1 MKLKL
6 SLKSLSVIIIL
17 AIIAF
22 LLIWAFVKGRK
33 ELAMEQERERAIKA
47 TSRVSI
53 QDSEMVLTLDRTT
66 QIESEIT
73 VVSLT
78 ATSHREEFRAYGI
91 VLPVQELVDLRNS
104 FTSAKAQVEKYR
116 ASVEASRREYER
128 LKALH
133 EDSRNISDKVFQAA
147 EATWRSDEA
156 NVRAAEE
163 ALHALEGTAR
173 QQWGTVITRW
183 LFDESPA
190 FDRLLRQDDTLI
202 QVTLP
207 SGTSLLSSPQTALV
221 EAASGTSVS
230 ATLVSPSPRTDPR
243 IQGMS
248 FFYVALSQIGLLPGM
263 NVSAYLPVGPQ
274 VQRVVVPATAV
285 VWLQGK
291 AWVYVQ
297 KDAEHFARREI
308 STGTPVKDGWFIVKG
323 LSAGDRVVVSG
334 AQLLLSE
341 EFRTQVQGGEEVEK

>member
-17 AIIAF
+17 PIIAF

-104 FTSAKAQVEKYR
+104 FATAKAQVEKSR
-116 ASVEASRREYER
+116 VNLDASRREYER
-128 LKALH
+128 LNTLH
-133 EDSRNISDKVFQAA
+133 EDNRNISEKVLQKA
-147 EATWRSDEA
+147 EAIWRSDEV

-163 ALHALEGTAR
+163 ALHALEVTAR
-173 QQWGTVITRW
+173 QQWGAVLSKW
-183 LFDESPA
+183 LFDASQA
-190 FDRLLRQDDTLI
+190 FEWLISQKDILI
-202 QVTLP
+202 QITLP
-207 SGTSLLSSPQTALV
+207 SGEPLLSPPQTALV
-221 EAASGTSVS
+221 RAADGTLAS
-230 ATLVSPSPRTDPR
+230 ATLVSPSPPHRYPHP
-243 IQGMS
+243 GNEL
-248 FFYVALSQIGLLPGM
+248 FLPGFLTDWP
-263 NVSAYLPVGPQ
+263 SSRDECECL
-274 VQRVVVPATAV
+274 
-285 VWLQGK
+285 
-291 AWVYVQ
+291 
-297 KDAEHFARREI
+297 FA
-308 STGTPVKDGWFIVKG
+308 GWFAGSRGCCSCFSYYLVAGKDLGLCKKG
-323 LSAGDRVVVSG
+323 H
-334 AQLLLSE
+334 
-341 EFRTQVQGGEEVEK
+341 